1 MAGPERFETR
11 KLLVYWKRIRG
22 EKRFPSSDDID
33 RAELVLF
40 EPNLFELKM
49 TDPETVTVMHVG
61 DTLIAR
67 MGDIDICGKNLF
79 DLFDAARVSAMQ
91 RRFQLMFDIAC
102 ALCTHND
109 VFTAE
114 GDELRAETL
123 FLPVDDGPDK
133 PRRIFGTIY
142 YTHGPDSRNVAL
154 QDPAMAL
161 QAETFLEV
169 GNGYAIALDGSDISR
184 LRRSSA

>member
-22 EKRFPSSDDID
+22 GKRFPCSADLNRD
-33 RAELVLF
+33 ELALF
-40 EPNLFELKM
+40 EPNLFELEVI
-49 TDPETVTVMHVG
+49 DPETVMVVHVG

-67 MGDIDICGKNLF
+67 MGGVDLRGQNLF
-79 DLFDAARVSAMQ
+79 EIFDAARVAEMW

-109 VFTAE
+109 VPTPE
-114 GDELRAETL
+114 GDDLRAETL
-123 FLPVDDGPDK
+123 FLPVVDGPDQ

-142 YTHGPDSRNVAL
+142 YAHGPDSRNVRL
-154 QDPAMAL
+154 QDPAMAFR
-161 QAETFLEV
+161 AETFLEV

-184 LRRSSA
+184 LRRSTA